1 MNQTKNM
8 KSTVDEVII
17 IPNQPI
23 RTIVPDYDEE
33 TEETEDVEEIEEEE
47 EEKPRPIITHRKP
60 RKQRSKNVPPP
71 TEEVFIELAQY
82 MCELKE
88 LTRKVMLLS
97 KAAQQASKKELRDL
111 HMLIKKKN
119 NDSPPRKPRGFA
131 LPSPI
136 SAEMVDYLLNV
147 AKITCVTRKT
157 SDTTIEVPIGP
168 GCMLARNELT
178 SALCSHFKSSSMRKN
193 KSDKREIHLD
203 TRTVELFGIDLKTFK
218 EKGGQLSPEGEP
230 IITYFDLQ
238 KYLPKHCGKKVK
250 E

>member
-1 MNQTKNM
+1 MSQKKNI
-8 KSTVDEVII
+8 KSPVDEVII

-23 RTIVPDYDEE
+23 RTIVPDYEE
-33 TEETEDVEEIEEEE
+33 TEHNEEIEEEE
-47 EEKPRPIITHRKP
+47 TQDLSFKSKPVISHRKP
-60 RKQRSKNVPPP
+60 RKQRGKNLTPP
-71 TEEVFIELAQY
+71 TDEVFNELTQSI
-82 MCELKE
+82 CELKE
-88 LTRKVMLLS
+88 LTRRVMVLS

-111 HMLIKKKN
+111 HILLKKKN
-119 NDSPPRKPRGFA
+119 NDGPPRKPRGFA
-131 LPSPI
+131 LPSLI
-136 SAEMVDYLLNV
+136 SDEMVDYLLNV
-147 AKITCVTRKT
+147 AKITTITRKT
-157 SDTTIEVPIGP
+157 TDTTIEVPISP

-203 TRTVELFGIDLKTFK
+203 TRTVQLFGIDLKIFK
-218 EKGGQLSPEGEP
+218 ENGGLLSPEGEP